1 MQDAARRT
9 AEECWTLNVNQ
20 LHRDGCLEPG
30 SVGITEW
37 QRRGEPIARISR
49 RMGDSQ
55 LTLSYRLPEPG
66 AEDVEE
72 FVPIIRVP
80 CRYGGSRPY
89 FVCPGIVNGVYCG
102 RRVACLYLA
111 DRYFVCRHCNA
122 LIYASQLENASAR
135 AIRKANKLRGRL
147 GDTFGWPLEPL
158 RPKGMWR
165 RTFQRLQ
172 HEIVAAE
179 ARANQIPAQGWQ
191 R

>member
-1 MQDAARRT
+1 
-9 AEECWTLNVNQ
+9 
-20 LHRDGCLEPG
+20 
-30 SVGITEW
+30 
-37 QRRGEPIARISR
+37 
-49 RMGDSQ
+49 MGHSQ

-72 FVPIIRVP
+72 IVPIIRVP

-102 RRVACLYLA
+102 RRVVCLHLA

-122 LIYASQLENASAR
+122 LIYASQLENTSAR
-135 AIRKANKLRGRL
+135 ATRKANKIRARL
-147 GDTFGWPLEPL
+147 GDTFGWPVQPL

-165 RTFQRLQ
+165 RTFQRLRA
-172 HEIVAAE
+172 EIAVAE
-179 ARANQIPAQGWQ
+179 ARADEVTAGGWQ